1 VFLIVIFVVSCNCS
15 AWVLCGGCSFFPY
28 AARQGEGCGKV
39 SLPCGGIFFMPR
51 HSGAP
56 FWRVRGLLFCH
67 ALCFHFGLS
76 GVLIFGGS
84 GCIDYAE
91 AGGSARFSFWQLTAK
106 VPSMASRVAV
116 ITIFFIVLSF

>member
-1 VFLIVIFVVSCNCS
+1 MLFMTVCVFIVIFVVSCNCS

-67 ALCFHFGLS
+67 ALCLLFLLS
-76 GVLIFGGS
+76 GVLKHFSGS
-84 GCIDYAE
+84 VYISRKKG
-91 AGGSARFSFWQLTAK
+91 QK
-106 VPSMASRVAV
+106 VTRVLKLFLLLWV
-116 ITIFFIVLSF
+116 